1 MGKTMGTGEPSMI
14 IEQESD
20 TILLVTRL
28 DRLCKL
34 YTPSAFTVLPLLC
47 LDSSSLPLST
57 LVMPTHFSDSRS
69 IVTVFSGSQTL
80 RWPLHFCLL
89 EFMPLC
95 NPFHGSVG
103 RTCDLVLT
111 NRVWQR

>member
-28 DRLCKL
+28 DPLCKL